1 MAEQYQLIADA
12 AGWAACYEALR
23 RAPRFAVDV
32 EANSLHAYRERVC
45 LLQFSTEDA
54 DFIVDPL
61 AGLDLSPLGGLL
73 ADPSVEKIFHSS
85 DYDLALLKTQYN
97 WTVCNLFDTMWA
109 GRVLGFKK
117 MGLAAVLEDLLGVY
131 LSKKFQKANW
141 ARRPLPE
148 NWLDYAANDTRYL
161 LPLRDRLAERLEAEG
176 RMEEALEI
184 FAAGCEVEPIVRP
197 FDVES
202 FWTIQGVRALE
213 PRAQAVFR
221 ALYAWRE
228 NEAKRRDV
236 PPFKVINNQSLVL
249 VAKAAAG
256 GEGPLTRAPGVS
268 DKTLARLG
276 GGLQAAVEKGRKAPL
291 PKPPKRGER
300 RQTTGKPGF
309 LQRYDALLEW
319 RKKAAQLRGVESD
332 VILSRR
338 TAKELAEKC
347 PVTPE
352 DLEGIASLGP
362 FRRER
367 YAGDILKVLKESK

>member
-1 MAEQYQLIADA
+1 MAEQYQLIADG

-45 LLQFSTEDA
+45 LLQFSTEDE

-73 ADPSVEKIFHSS
+73 ADPAVEKVFHSA
-85 DYDLALLKTQYN
+85 DYDLSLLKTQYN

-117 MGLAAVLEDLLGVY
+117 MGLAAVLEDLLGVC

-148 NWLDYAANDTRYL
+148 NWLDYASNDTRYL
-161 LPLRDRLAERLEAEG
+161 LPLRDRLAEQLEAAG
-176 RMEEALEI
+176 RTEEALEI

-197 FDVES
+197 FDADS

-221 ALYAWRE
+221 ALFVWRE
-228 NEAKRRDV
+228 GEAKRRDV
-236 PPFKVINNQSLVL
+236 PPFKVINNQSLLL
-249 VAKAAAG
+249 VARAAAE

-268 DKTLARLG
+268 DKTLARMG
-276 GGLQAAVEKGRKAPL
+276 GGLQQAVEKGRKAPL

-300 RQTTGKPGF
+300 RVSGKPGF

-319 RKKAAQLRGVESD
+319 RKRAAQLRGVESD
-332 VILSRR
+332 VIISRR
-338 TAKELAEKC
+338 AAKELAEKC
-347 PVTPE
+347 PSTPE
-352 DLEGIASLGP
+352 DLEGIQSLGP
-362 FRRER
+362 YRRTR
-367 YAGDILKVLKESK
+367 YAGDILKVIKETK